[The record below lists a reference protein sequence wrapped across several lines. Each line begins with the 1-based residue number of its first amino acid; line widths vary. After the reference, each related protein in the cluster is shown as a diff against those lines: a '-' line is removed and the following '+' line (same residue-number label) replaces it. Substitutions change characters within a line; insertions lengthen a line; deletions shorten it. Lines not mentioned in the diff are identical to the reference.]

1 MSKYIWSTSG
11 TIVISEYPKSEL
23 DKKDKSWEVGFGF
36 SIKEETSRGDKIPF
50 SKIDFM
56 GANVEILSK
65 DKDLKLK
72 IINSTEFS
80 FNGELNL
87 EKILGDQS
95 PKLCAVNFYTN

>member
-1 MSKYIWSTSG
+1 
-11 TIVISEYPKSEL
+11 
-23 DKKDKSWEVGFGF
+23 
-36 SIKEETSRGDKIPF
+36 
-50 SKIDFM
+50 M